1 MSADTSPSIR
11 RFDAPP
17 PGAEFK
23 MNGVPPLSPQGDI
36 FLEERKE
43 GLGWGEPISIDSRG
57 TEIRDDAITLLK
69 KPRLLLTAS
78 LVDVSSI
85 DPTEIQD
92 GEAYAATLELRK
104 KLSLSPDS
112 ETPAINIPFALD
124 DRRQIS
130 ALEAVTFGPLRTGK
144 KLDYSEAGQL
154 IRSGEGP
161 YAEVLREEMEVA
173 KALNS
178 QRRSRGDMTSL
189 LNLER
194 GTVVTGEGRIQE
206 RDRAD
211 VLPAFIVQETMS
223 AANYALAKIMSE
235 AGVHILY
242 RNQKPG
248 FNDRDKLL
256 HALKRALANPEDT
269 EALEEIHNGLS
280 PVYLSPYPEGNYTSG
295 SLFNAKFSSPGR
307 KLRDFVNMQQA
318 AAFFKGEP
326 LPYTPEQIA
335 AIAEQINRRNRASH
349 VHNINPN
356 KFTHIVRTAL
366 EADKLGEHILVEAE
380 RRKSNGQ
387 LDGEGLSAVIEI
399 HPDKKRA
406 DRMRELLAS

>member
-1 MSADTSPSIR
+1 
-11 RFDAPP
+11 
-17 PGAEFK
+17 

-36 FLEERKE
+36 FVEERKE

-69 KPRLLLTAS
+69 IPRLLLTAS

-161 YAEVLREEMEVA
+161 YAEVLREEGEVA
-173 KALNS
+173 KALNF

-206 RDRAD
+206 RDKAD
-211 VLPAFIVQETMS
+211 VLPAVIVQETMT

-235 AGVHILY
+235 AGVHLLY

-248 FNDRDKLL
+248 FNDRRRLL
-256 HALKRALANPEDT
+256 RAFKRAVSHPEDLD
-269 EALEEIHNGLS
+269 ALEEIHNGLS

-307 KLRDFVNMQQA
+307 KLRDFVNLQQA
-318 AAFFKGEP
+318 IAFLQGRP
-326 LPYTPEQIA
+326 LPYTKEQIA
-335 AIAEQINRRNRASH
+335 QIAQERNRRNRSDH
-349 VHNINPN
+349 VYDIDPSRFN
-356 KFTHIVRTAL
+356 HIVRQA
-366 EADKLGEHILVEAE
+366 
-380 RRKSNGQ
+380 
-387 LDGEGLSAVIEI
+387 
-399 HPDKKRA
+399 
-406 DRMRELLAS
+406 